1 MRASLTTPTDIDRD
15 RISVVLFKRVSG
27 ASSSFGFV
35 KVDKIVNNDQRE
47 IFLVVGKVR

>member
-15 RISVVLFKRVSG
+15 RIEGCIVERVSG